1 MLLLIG
7 SFLLLLVIGAPVAVA
22 MAVASLL
29 YLGIYDVAPDIIAA
43 QRMIAGVESFPLIA
57 VPFFILA
64 GNLMN
69 IAGVTGRIYHF
80 ALSLVGWMKG
90 GLAQVNIIGS
100 VIFSGMSG
108 TALADAAGIGTIEIK
123 AMKDHGYPVEAA
135 VGVTA
140 ASATLGPI
148 FPPSLPFVIYGMM
161 ANASI
166 GALFMAGII
175 PGIVMTSLMMLTVW
189 IFARRYGWGSDT
201 PFDFRELA
209 GAFLEV
215 IIVLCFPLSVWLLI
229 QAGLSVNI
237 AVFLALGVLIALD
250 WYFDWH
256 AVMAL
261 MAPVL
266 LIGGMTM
273 GWFTPTEA
281 AVAAVLWSLF
291 LGLVRYRT
299 MTFRTLAKASFDTI
313 ETTAAV
319 LFIVTAASIFAWLLT
334 VSQAAQLFSDFMFG
348 LTDNWWTFLI
358 VVNILLLVV
367 GAFLDTIA
375 AISILVPILMPVAA
389 RYGIDPVHLGIILT
403 LNLMIGLLTPP
414 VGMVLFVLSRIAKMS
429 VERTALAILPWM
441 IPLFVAL
448 LLITFIPA
456 ITLWL
461 PTQLGLIRS
470 TSPPCAAASPAFTP
484 PMTCGSRKTRFPPP
498 VPARSCCA
506 WPRAGSA
513 GRTCITTT
521 MAASAPSGCASR
533 SSRGTRPR
541 AGSRRWVRAW
551 TAPPPARWSRSA
563 PRSPAGTATTAARAS
578 RSIACPCA
586 SWAAPCACRMNRG
599 CSATCWW
606 SPPRRSTPFPTR
618 PHRPRPPA
626 PSRWPS
632 AFMPWRRR
640 ATWRASAS

>member
-7 SFLLLLVIGAPVAVA
+7 SFLALLMIGSPVAVS

-29 YLGIYDVAPDIIAA
+29 YLVIYGVAPDIIAA

-69 IAGVTGRIYHF
+69 IAGVTGRIYRF

-100 VIFSGMSG
+100 VVFSGMSG

-175 PGIVMTSLMMLTVW
+175 PGIVMTLLMMLTVY
-189 IFARRYGWGSDT
+189 IFAKRKGWGSDT
-201 PFDFRELA
+201 PFELKQLL
-209 GAFLEV
+209 GASLEV
-215 IIVLCFPLSVWLLI
+215 AIVLAFPATVYLMIL
-229 QAGLSVNI
+229 AGLSVNV
-237 AVFLALGVLIALD
+237 AVLIGLAFLVALD
-250 WYFDWH
+250 WYFDFS

-261 MAPVL
+261 MTPVL

-299 MTFRTLAKASFDTI
+299 MTVRALAKASFDTI
-313 ETTAAV
+313 ETTASV

-334 VSQAAQLFSDFMFG
+334 VSQAAQLFSDFLFG

-358 VVNILLLVV
+358 IVNVLLLIV

-389 RYGIDPVHLGIILT
+389 RYGIDPVHLGLIIT

-414 VGMVLFVLSRIAKMS
+414 VGMVLFVLSRISKLS
-429 VERTALAILPWM
+429 VEKTALAILPWM

-448 LLITFIPA
+448 GLITFIPA

-461 PTQLGLIRS
+461 PTQLGLIR
-470 TSPPCAAASPAFTP
+470 
-484 PMTCGSRKTRFPPP
+484 
-498 VPARSCCA
+498 
-506 WPRAGSA
+506 
-513 GRTCITTT
+513 
-521 MAASAPSGCASR
+521 
-533 SSRGTRPR
+533 
-541 AGSRRWVRAW
+541 
-551 TAPPPARWSRSA
+551 
-563 PRSPAGTATTAARAS
+563 
-578 RSIACPCA
+578 
-586 SWAAPCACRMNRG
+586 
-599 CSATCWW
+599 
-606 SPPRRSTPFPTR
+606 
-618 PHRPRPPA
+618 
-626 PSRWPS
+626 
-632 AFMPWRRR
+632 
-640 ATWRASAS
+640 